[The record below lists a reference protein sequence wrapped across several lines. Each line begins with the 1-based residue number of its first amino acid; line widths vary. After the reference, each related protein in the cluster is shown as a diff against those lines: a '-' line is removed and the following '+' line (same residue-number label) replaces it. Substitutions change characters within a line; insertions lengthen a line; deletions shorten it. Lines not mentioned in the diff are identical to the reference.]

1 VWARWRNRD
10 VDATTKMLTIKMAD
24 GVEQKGQ
31 FPTQPSDRW
40 KWQRRRT
47 TKATLPL

>member
-10 VDATTKMLTIKMAD
+10 VDATTKTLTIKMAD

-40 KWQRRRT
+40 EW
-47 TKATLPL
+47 